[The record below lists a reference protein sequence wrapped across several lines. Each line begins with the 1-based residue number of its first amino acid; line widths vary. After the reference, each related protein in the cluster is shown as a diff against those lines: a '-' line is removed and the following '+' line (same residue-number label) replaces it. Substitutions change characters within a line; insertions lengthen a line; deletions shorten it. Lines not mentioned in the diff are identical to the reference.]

1 MTPPAKPPS
10 APKGRPVLAVS
21 EKMNFQTKLLLVFV
35 LLMGVVMSLMAFIH
49 YQSEKVLLKKSVA
62 NLRNMV
68 DIVHYSTRSLST
80 DRPLSRE
87 QLDRFLGEI
96 IRKEKA
102 IEASVVDFDHQIIAS
117 TNPLKIGTISPL
129 PSDSIGV
136 WGPSQS
142 DEETRDKVRYDIRI
156 PLVRHKQVE
165 GIVEISVFLNDLGSY
180 LWKFN
185 WEQVV
190 LFFSA
195 MAAAFTVFS
204 LSLKRFHKPFRDM
217 AAAAKKVAD
226 GDFTARLDESSRGE
240 DGEMASSFNH
250 MAGKLLEQRQ
260 MEERLFALERRA
272 ILSELG
278 ANLAHEIRNPLNLM
292 NLTLHQLGRSH
303 QPSNPEK
310 RDSFQKLTTSLK
322 NEVQHVNRIV
332 TEFLTLGKPSRP
344 SKKRFRLR
352 DLVAEISV
360 RLHQQIAIKGLRLEL
375 DCPDDVE
382 MDADQEQMRLV
393 LLNLFLNSID
403 MVPPGTAIGF
413 SACKPAGSEAINC
426 SVSDMGPGIDPGD
439 LEQVF
444 EPYYTKRAGGMGLG
458 LTLVRRIIEE
468 HGGEIYARNRKDGG
482 AEFHFSVPGG
492 AQHG

>member
-1 MTPPAKPPS
+1 MEKSDKPRPKPPAPS
-10 APKGRPVLAVS
+10 KIRPVLAVS
-21 EKMNFQTKLLLVFV
+21 EKMNFQSKLLLVFV
-35 LLMGVVMSLMAFIH
+35 VLMGVVMSLMAFIH
-49 YQSEKVLLKKSVA
+49 YQSENVLLKKSVA

-68 DIVHYSTRSLST
+68 DIVHYSARSLAT
-80 DRPLSRE
+80 DKPLSRE
-87 QLDRFLGEI
+87 QLDLFLREI
-96 IRKEKA
+96 IRKGKA

-136 WGPSQS
+136 CGSSES
-142 DEETRDKVRYDIRI
+142 DDANQDKVRYDIRI

-165 GIVEISVFLNDLGSY
+165 GIVEISVFLNDLASY

-204 LSLKRFHKPFRDM
+204 ISLKRFHKPFRDM
-217 AAAAKKVAD
+217 AAAAKKVAE

-240 DGEMASSFNH
+240 DGEMAASFNH

-292 NLTLHQLGRSH
+292 NLTLHQLGKSH
-303 QPSNPEK
+303 QPQDTEK
-310 RDSFQKLTTSLK
+310 KEAFLRLTASLK
-322 NEVQHVNRIV
+322 NEVRHVNSIV

-344 SKKRFRLR
+344 SKKTFRLN
-352 DLVAEISV
+352 DLVSEISV
-360 RLHQQIAIKGLRLEL
+360 RLHQQIAIKGLRLDL
-375 DCPDDVE
+375 DCPADLE
-382 MDADQEQMRLV
+382 MEADKEQMRLV

-403 MVPPGTAIGF
+403 IVPPGTTIGF
-413 SACKPAGSEAINC
+413 SAKRPEGNGSIAC
-426 SVSDMGPGIDPGD
+426 SVSDKGPGIIPED
-439 LEQVF
+439 LNLVF
-444 EPYYTKRAGGMGLG
+444 E
-458 LTLVRRIIEE
+458 
-468 HGGEIYARNRKDGG
+468 
-482 AEFHFSVPGG
+482 
-492 AQHG
+492 